1 MALNLTQLVGATAF
15 LVAAL
20 ACLRTGLR
28 CGHGLWYAIAALLL
42 ALALEVVCG
51 VRYRAHDLANSLL
64 ALEETYGARQSI
76 QHLLLITVLVVTA
89 AVLLIVLKLR
99 SIAVAA
105 RLAIIVAVAL
115 VGLFMVETVS
125 LHDIDA
131 VLYASKG
138 LIARIAWIWVAGAC
152 LIATCAVAC
161 SP

>member
-1 MALNLTQLVGATAF
+1 VHRLNYLYVLREIVFKASVAKSRSTSLVDERKRLMALNLTQLVGATAF

-89 AVLLIVLKLR
+89 AVLLMVLKLR

-105 RLAIIVAVAL
+105 RLVPCHSDYDSFDVC
-115 VGLFMVETVS
+115 G
-125 LHDIDA
+125 
-131 VLYASKG
+131 
-138 LIARIAWIWVAGAC
+138 
-152 LIATCAVAC
+152 
-161 SP
+161 